1 MLGLAGLVLLFSV
14 AGAATQGKQPIAM
27 AVIVHPKNP
36 LRDVT
41 AHELKG
47 YLRLDR
53 QFWPGRKR
61 VQLYLP
67 PSDSPAKRAM
77 NDKIYGMD
85 ESKLRKYWVSKVF
98 AGEIPASPQ
107 VVKNPEAAGR
117 LVSASEGAVSVV
129 PADEVPPGVR
139 VLTIDSKGPGDE
151 GYLFVGE
158 PAP

>member
-1 MLGLAGLVLLFSV
+1 LAALALLFPA
-14 AGAATQGKQPIAM
+14 AGAMQAKQPLAM

-36 LRDVT
+36 LRDVSE
-41 AHELKG
+41 HELKG

-67 PSDSPAKRAM
+67 PSESPAKRAM

-85 ESKLRKYWVSKVF
+85 ETKLRKYWVSKVF
-98 AGEIPASPQ
+98 AGDIPAMPQ
-107 VVKNPEAAGR
+107 VVKNAEAAGR
-117 LVSASEGAVSVV
+117 LVADSEGAVSVV

-139 VLTIDSKGPGDE
+139 VLAIDGKQPGDE
-151 GYLFVGE
+151 GYLLLGE